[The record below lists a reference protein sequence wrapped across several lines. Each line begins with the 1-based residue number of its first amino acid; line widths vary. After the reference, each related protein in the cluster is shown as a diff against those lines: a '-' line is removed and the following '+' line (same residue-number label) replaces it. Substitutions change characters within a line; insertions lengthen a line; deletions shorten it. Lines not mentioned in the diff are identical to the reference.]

1 MKKGSCTLAVLL
13 YVGAFESSFNHVS
26 LLDKFCIMTTSE
38 IIFLIKKHDS
48 LKIPEKNSRFFVS
61 FSNVKTRTHLCV
73 MKKQIRNLPF
83 FFFLSPIIYSPDFT
97 VVFIFMWLFCVWKC
111 GFSLLPIFA
120 TIFLNI
126 CLISIDLTVV
136 VGTPTTPCLHYS
148 NERRET
154 HKK

>member
-1 MKKGSCTLAVLL
+1 MENTRKKS
-13 YVGAFESSFNHVS
+13 H
-26 LLDKFCIMTTSE
+26 
-38 IIFLIKKHDS
+38 
-48 LKIPEKNSRFFVS
+48 FFVS
-61 FSNVKTRTHLCV
+61 FSNVKKTRTHLCV

-136 VGTPTTPCLHYS
+136 VGTPATPCLHYS

-154 HKK
+154 HKKIKLENANNPNCCYCQCEIKKIDSSL